1 MTIFSNPGPEVFLSE
16 PHDSAERRPLGLI
29 VGGSLSHGLDVKLSP
44 DRSIEEV
51 KVGRYVTIQGEQTRF
66 FCMASDVRLEAT
78 DAALASTPPD
88 LSDPLI
94 AEVLRGTG
102 TYGVVHVVPYL
113 TRGPLQLQPVRTV
126 PAHYAPTYEA
136 TQEEIEEIFGAEDVQ
151 HLWVGSPL
159 DMEDTRIRLELPKLV
174 ERSSGVFGKSG
185 TGKTYLTRIL
195 MAGILQKG
203 AAVQLIFDMH
213 NEYGWRGTTEGP
225 WGHVKGLKQLYSSQV
240 AVFTLDQESSRA
252 REVSTDGVVEIGY
265 GELEVQD
272 IEDLRETLNLTDPM
286 VQSLSALEKSLG
298 KRTWLAE
305 FLSRDAEGM
314 KELANQTNL
323 HDGTLQGL
331 QRRLNFLTRL
341 QFLTPETRANA
352 TQQIMDYLER
362 GKTVV
367 LEFGKYKDN
376 ELAQVLVANMLSRRI
391 YDRWAGLVDRALGDK
406 AKEPPQLIITIEE
419 AHKFL
424 NPRMAGQT
432 IFGTIAREMRKYKVT
447 LLVVDQRPS
456 AIDPEVLSQIGTKI
470 TCLLDDEKDTSA
482 ILSGASGA
490 GELRS
495 VLTRLESVQQALIFG
510 HAVPM
515 PVVVRTRDYGSPES
529 YRDFGFMEAAE
540 LERRAERDRR
550 ELFGR

>member
-1 MTIFSNPGPEVFLSE
+1 MTIFNNPGPEGFSSA
-16 PHDSAERRPLGLI
+16 PHEAAERRPLGLI
-29 VGGSLSHGLDVKLSP
+29 VAGSLSHGLDVKLSP
-44 DRSIEEV
+44 ERSIEEV

-102 TYGVVHVVPYL
+102 
-113 TRGPLQLQPVRTV
+113 
-126 PAHYAPTYEA
+126 
-136 TQEEIEEIFGAEDVQ
+136 
-151 HLWVGSPL
+151 
-159 DMEDTRIRLELPKLV
+159 
-174 ERSSGVFGKSG
+174 
-185 TGKTYLTRIL
+185 KTYLTRIL

-225 WGHVKGLKQLYSSQV
+225 WGHVKGLKQLYGSQV

-265 GELEVQD
+265 AELEVQD

-298 KRTWLAE
+298 KRTWLAD
-305 FLSRDAEGM
+305 FLSRDSEGM

-341 QFLTPETRANA
+341 QFLTPETKANA

-529 YRDFGFMEAAE
+529 YREFGFMEAAE
-540 LERRAERDRR
+540 LEHRAERDRR